1 MISYCP
7 FCADILPERLIDGF
21 ILCPK
26 CNKIIESSRKNIL
39 LAAYKIL
46 KKKQYTNLKQ
56 FKFEM
61 QLDDADFE
69 IILEAYEIDCLT
81 LQEFEKKIK
90 TLVVA

>member
-56 FKFEM
+56 FKFE
-61 QLDDADFE
+61 
-69 IILEAYEIDCLT
+69 ILEAYEIDCLT